1 MDDIDRA
8 VLRELQRDGRITHGE
23 LARRLHVSRP
33 TASRHLNR
41 LLDGGGVKVVAV
53 AHPSVRGTTVMGHT
67 AVVAD
72 GRVDSL
78 AAEIV
83 DMRDAVFVSVTLGTM
98 SLIAEVRARTNADF
112 QRVLDR
118 IRAHPGT
125 VSTNTVLY
133 SEILRDVLQPA
144 PVAVAASVDDVDI
157 QLIEALRRNGRATYA
172 ELAAPAGISITTA
185 RSRVRRLIGEQ
196 LVNIGVIQERNSH
209 DNLLRFGAGIRIRGI
224 ARAVDALL
232 AMPELHFITTA
243 VGRFDL
249 VVTVDG
255 VTSTE
260 AKDVLARIAAL
271 PHVLSAESWLHLNVV
286 KEQY

>member
-1 MDDIDRA
+1 MDEIDRA
-8 VLRELQRDGRITHGE
+8 ILRELHCDARMTTEE

-41 LLDGGGVKVVAV
+41 LLAGGGVKVVGV
-53 AHPSVRGTTVMGHT
+53 AHPTVQGTTAMGHT
-67 AVVAD
+67 AVVTD
-72 GRVDSL
+72 GRAEQL
-78 AAEIV
+78 AGELAEF
-83 DMRDAVFVSVTLGTM
+83 RDAVFVSVTLGTM
-98 SLIAEVRARTNADF
+98 SLIAEIRARTGDDF
-112 QRVLDR
+112 QNALDR

-144 PVAVAASVDDVDI
+144 PLLAASVDQIDLD
-157 QLIEALRRNGRATYA
+157 LIEALRRDGRSSYADLATG
-172 ELAAPAGISITTA
+172 AGISVTTA
-185 RSRVRRLIGEQ
+185 RTRVRRLISGR
-196 LVNIGVIQERNSH
+196 LINIGIIQERPSE
-209 DNLLRFGAGIRIRGI
+209 DNLLRFGVGIRIRGV

-232 AMPELHFITTA
+232 DMPELHFITTA

-249 VVTVDG
+249 IVTVDG
-255 VTSTE
+255 VTRSE

-271 PHVLSAESWLHLNVV
+271 PQVLSTESWLHLQVI